1 MARKQGEP
9 TGFTGIKKVASTK
22 FKRGFGYE
30 ARANA
35 RNASGGQPEQTFATL
50 DEAKKWKASL
60 ETKVAEGT
68 FVGKNPLTVAE
79 AIEQWLKSQRGE
91 RNTRAAREAALAPVV
106 KQYGKHRA
114 QAITKRHVE
123 QLLDALV
130 GGRIDGVQDR
140 SVTYTNV
147 TRSKWSSCWEDLVA
161 QGVLPRNVVA
171 LVKPLKAT
179 ESEAHDETTGG
190 GDAIDETRRLTDEQI
205 TALVRVHSPYT
216 TTSVDLQGHAVRSER
231 SRLRRSVFIE
241 LALLG
246 LRRAELAG
254 LRWSAISGL
263 HGKAPTL
270 SVVRTR
276 VATSGLIED
285 KRKGKTGAAKR
296 TLLLPPAAVEAL
308 RRHQLLQAEDKKRSG
323 ARWRGDNDL
332 AILTV
337 DNGAAASPRTLDDW
351 WHAAMEAAGIRG
363 YRLHD
368 MRHTCASRLL
378 SAGVPLMDV
387 ATWLG
392 HADGGVLALRVYGHT
407 DPKDLGRAA
416 AALAHP

>member
-30 ARANA
+30 VRANA
-35 RNASGGQPEQTFATL
+35 RHASGGQPEQTFATL
-50 DEAKKWKASL
+50 DEAKKWKSSV

-68 FVGKNPLTVAE
+68 FIGKSPLTVAE
-79 AIEQWLKSQRGE
+79 AVEQWLKSQRGE

-140 SVTYTNV
+140 SVRYTNV
-147 TRSKWSSCWEDLVA
+147 TRTKWAACWEDLVA

-171 LVKPLKAT
+171 LVKPLKDT
-179 ESEAHDETTGG
+179 EPDDSSGG

-205 TALVRVHSPYT
+205 KVLIKAHAPYMT
-216 TTSVDLQGHAVRSER
+216 TVELKGHALRSER

-246 LRRAELAG
+246 LRRAELEG

-276 VATSGLIED
+276 VAASGLIED

-296 TLLLPPAAVEAL
+296 TLLLPPTAAEAL
-308 RRHQLLQAEDKKRSG
+308 RRHQLIQMGDKKRSG
-323 ARWRGDNDL
+323 ARWRGDKDL

-351 WHAAMEAAGIRG
+351 WHAAMDAAGITG

-378 SAGVPLMDV
+378 GAGVPLMDV

>member
-1 MARKQGEP
+1 M
-9 TGFTGIKKVASTK
+9 
-22 FKRGFGYE
+22 
-30 ARANA
+30 
-35 RNASGGQPEQTFATL
+35 
-50 DEAKKWKASL
+50 
-60 ETKVAEGT
+60 AEGT
-68 FVGKNPLTVAE
+68 FVGKSPLTVAE
-79 AIEQWLKSQRGE
+79 AIEQWLKGQRGE

-106 KQYGKHRA
+106 KQYGKLRA
-114 QAITKRHVE
+114 QAITKHHVE

-140 SVTYTNV
+140 SARYTNV

-171 LVKPLKAT
+171 LVKPLKET
-179 ESEAHDETTGG
+179 EPTDETTGS
-190 GDAIDETRRLTDEQI
+190 GDAIDESRRLTDEQI
-205 TALVRVHSPYT
+205 TALVKAHAPYT
-216 TTSVDLQGHAVRSER
+216 TTSELSGHAVRSER
-231 SRLRRSVFIE
+231 SRLRRGVFVE

-263 HGKAPTL
+263 HGKAATL
-270 SVVRTR
+270 SIVRTR
-276 VATSGLIED
+276 VAASGLIEE
-285 KRKGKTGAAKR
+285 KRKGKTGAARR
-296 TLLLPPAAVEAL
+296 TLLLPPSAAEAL
-308 RRHQLLQAEDKKRSG
+308 RRHQLVQIEDKKRSG
-323 ARWRGDNDL
+323 ARWRGDKDL

-337 DNGAAASPRTLDDW
+337 DNGAAVSPRTLDDW
-351 WHAAMEAAGIRG
+351 WHAAMDAAGING

>member
-1 MARKQGEP
+1 MARKRGEP
-9 TGFTGIKKVASTK
+9 TGYPGIEKVESPR
-22 FKRGFGYE
+22 FKRGFGYR

-35 RNASGGQPEQTFATL
+35 RHASGGQPEQTFATI
-50 DEAKKWKASL
+50 DEAKKWKAAV

-68 FVGKNPLTVAE
+68 FIGKSPLTVAE
-79 AIEQWLKSQRGE
+79 AVEQWLKSQRGE
-91 RNTRAAREAALAPVV
+91 RNTRAARESALAPVV

-130 GGRIDGVQDR
+130 SGRIDGVQER

-161 QGVLPRNVVA
+161 QGILARNVVA
-171 LVKPLKAT
+171 LVKPLMDT
-179 ESEAHDETTGG
+179 EPTDDSSGG

-205 TALVRVHSPYT
+205 KALVKAHAPYT
-216 TTSVDLQGHAVRSER
+216 TASELSGHAVRSER
-231 SRLRRSVFIE
+231 SRLRRGVFIE
-241 LALLG
+241 LAFLG

-263 HGKAPTL
+263 HGKNPTL
-270 SVVRTR
+270 SIVRTR
-276 VATSGLIED
+276 VATSGVIEE
-285 KRKGKTGAAKR
+285 KRKGKTGAARR
-296 TLLLPPAAVEAL
+296 TLLLPPSAVEAL
-308 RRHQLLQAEDKKRSG
+308 RRHQLLQMEDKKRSG
-323 ARWRGDNDL
+323 ARWRGDKDL

-337 DNGAAASPRTLDDW
+337 DNGTVVSPRTLDDW
-351 WHAAMEAAGIRG
+351 WHAAMDAAGISG